1 VQSAPANILGRLT
14 PGGYRAYKFQKL
26 VAGTWQTISTG
37 RTNSSGY
44 GSGNLQT
51 KVAGV
56 AKYRLYGPAT
66 SHYRSTY
73 SSVVTITVRPGLT
86 AGLSRATIAK
96 DQTGASLAGK
106 AFPAASGRTIYLQ
119 SYYSG
124 TWHNMTYTHTNVDG
138 NYWLALPTTTV
149 GVANYRAY
157 MTKAS
162 TSRPASTT
170 GTRTFTVLP
179 WTTDLCGG
187 YILATSHVNETATTA
202 TLVGTVTNETGFDV
216 QMNSK
221 RPVVEAMDTNGDS
234 VRLFGDFYT
243 APDSRTYNLSGVL
256 HAGQSVSYRGQP
268 VTMQTP
274 DRPWMVSPN
283 WTTDN
288 QFSYD
293 VMVFCSQRSVPG
305 VHILR

>member
-1 VQSAPANILGRLT
+1 MWTPWSYMPGSWRRRPSWLG
-14 PGGYRAYKFQKL
+14 AQ
-26 VAGTWQTISTG
+26 A
-37 RTNSSGY
+37 SSCHP
-44 GSGNLQT
+44 
-51 KVAGV
+51 
-56 AKYRLYGPAT
+56 RLYACTSCCAT
-66 SHYRSTY
+66 CRS
-73 SSVVTITVRPGLT
+73 SNSEGRWSVP
-86 AGLSRATIAK
+86 K
-96 DQTGASLAGK
+96 
-106 AFPAASGRTIYLQ
+106 RTIYLQ

-187 YILATSHVNETATTA
+187 YILATSHVKETAATA

-216 QMNSK
+216 QMNSE

-256 HAGQSVSYRGQP
+256 HAGQSVSYR
-268 VTMQTP
+268 
-274 DRPWMVSPN
+274 
-283 WTTDN
+283 
-288 QFSYD
+288 
-293 VMVFCSQRSVPG
+293 
-305 VHILR
+305 